1 MEGGFVAIKTHRIIN
16 EQETIHM
23 SKEAKKQDPGSQGD
37 VPFKKAF
44 KEFLA
49 HTMGIDKDDIK
60 TTLNEADVVVF
71 KDGKPYKYFELKT
84 SRLDDDKLKKKGYFG
99 AASITE
105 WKLAVDN
112 PDDFYFVFMKGKDP
126 DYEYMMVKAKDLY
139 SYATVPPFAIDIKIK
154 VKEHIEKNQF
164 KKLSEEITCIDD
176 QVTHIEPKKRRKNRK
191 SLGVDESVIR
201 DLDAYF
207 KKLRESYLAQLDEG
221 RK

>member
-1 MEGGFVAIKTHRIIN
+1 MHRVIN
-16 EQETIHM
+16 EHETIHM

-139 SYATVPPFAIDIKIK
+139 SYATVPPFAIDININIGKYLDKFK
-154 VKEHIEKNQF
+154 VLSNNDVIED
-164 KKLSEEITCIDD
+164 IDAEL
-176 QVTHIEPKKRRKNRK
+176 TRLEPKERRKNRN
-191 SLGVDESVIR
+191 SLGVNNTIIKRLSELYKGLKDE
-201 DLDAYF
+201 
-207 KKLRESYLAQLDEG
+207 YLANYGKE
-221 RK
+221 